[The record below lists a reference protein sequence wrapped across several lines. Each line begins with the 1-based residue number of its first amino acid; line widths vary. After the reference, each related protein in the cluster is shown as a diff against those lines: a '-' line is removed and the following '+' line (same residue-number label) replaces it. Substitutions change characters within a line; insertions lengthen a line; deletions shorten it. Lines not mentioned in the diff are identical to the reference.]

1 MYLFNDDDRI
11 AIHFI
16 IKLKKLGESKEMLLK
31 MIMDFPGGSVVNNPP
46 ANTGDMGLISGPG
59 KSHTL
64 GGN

>member
-1 MYLFNDDDRI
+1 MYLFNDDDRL

-46 ANTGDMGLISGPG
+46 ASAGDKGSVPGPRR
-59 KSHTL
+59 SHMPR
-64 GGN
+64 NN